1 MKYFYQIKLIVFNQ
15 ILLRI
20 TNMSNNFQLN
30 KSMNTKFTP
39 VCKVCIA
46 AGKTDFNHFVKNLDG
61 TTNCP
66 TLLSQDCRYCK
77 TPGHTAKYC
86 PKLAHNKKEDDAMLR
101 QTNSVTT
108 NRLQQTAQ
116 ITCFASKNVFAGLES
131 DESDEETPQSSKK
144 MKTHLDLKI
153 QTNNGNKHS
162 TTIKTNNF
170 SISSSTG
177 SATSASSATK
187 TSTKTSTNFI
197 NPLCQPTVADFP
209 SLPKSDK
216 PNYAAI
222 AAKASALEKAFKTQ
236 QEKDT
241 NEEIERTKAST
252 VLQIVGQAGL
262 RTDTVKEATKETM
275 LKKPTEEEMN
285 YQTCGDYIY
294 DYIESRYRPFAH
306 LAGKLTGMIMELEHV
321 EIKQL
326 IKSSKELDNR
336 IVEGIDTLKPKPVAA
351 PLKVVQIKTVEAL
364 VPIKSVI
371 TKRKIDWT
379 AEESDDEEPVATDN
393 SAW

>member
-1 MKYFYQIKLIVFNQ
+1 
-15 ILLRI
+15 
-20 TNMSNNFQLN
+20 MSNNFQSN

-39 VCKVCIA
+39 VCKVCKD
-46 AGKTDFNHFVKNLDG
+46 AGKANFNHFVKNLDG
-61 TTNCP
+61 STNCP

-116 ITCFASKNVFAGLES
+116 ITCFASKNVFTGLES
-131 DESDEETPQSSKK
+131 DESDEENLSYKK
-144 MKTHLDLKI
+144 MKT
-153 QTNNGNKHS
+153 NGNNHS

-177 SATSASSATK
+177 SATSALSATR
-187 TSTKTSTNFI
+187 TSTNFV
-197 NPLCQPTVADFP
+197 NPLCQPTATDFP

-222 AAKASALEKAFKTQ
+222 AAKASALEKASKIQ
-236 QEKDT
+236 QEKDA
-241 NEEIERTKAST
+241 NEEMERTKTST
-252 VLQIVGQAGL
+252 MLQIVGQAGAKVCGQAGAKVCGQAGL
-262 RTDTVKEATKETM
+262 RINSSKETTKETK
-275 LKKPTEEEMN
+275 LQKPTEEEMD

-294 DYIESRYRPFAH
+294 DYIETRYRPFAH
-306 LAGKLTGMIMELEHV
+306 LAGKLTGMIMELDHA

-351 PLKVVQIKTVEAL
+351 PLKVVQIKTVEA
-364 VPIKSVI
+364 VKPMQSVI